1 VSGQTGQPGAA
12 SHSCCTCWHD
22 TNLLNQPHRITSLT
36 CKPAACCLPAIP
48 PPLLAVCVNGGM
60 VVMLWL
66 CTRVWE
72 HYKALKLEKRL
83 QKKVKAV
90 KKAE

>member
-1 VSGQTGQPGAA
+1 
-12 SHSCCTCWHD
+12 
-22 TNLLNQPHRITSLT
+22 
-36 CKPAACCLPAIP
+36 
-48 PPLLAVCVNGGM
+48 
-60 VVMLWL
+60 MLWL

-72 HYKALKLEKRL
+72 HCKALKLEKRL

>member
-1 VSGQTGQPGAA
+1 LHLLAPLCSTNPTAAPPQPA
-12 SHSCCTCWHD
+12 SP
-22 TNLLNQPHRITSLT
+22 LLSA
-36 CKPAACCLPAIP
+36 CPAVCLPSLP
-48 PPLLAVCVNGGM
+48 PFLAVCVNGGM

>member
-1 VSGQTGQPGAA
+1 
-12 SHSCCTCWHD
+12 
-22 TNLLNQPHRITSLT
+22 
-36 CKPAACCLPAIP
+36 
-48 PPLLAVCVNGGM
+48 
-60 VVMLWL
+60 MLWL

-83 QKKVKAV
+83 QKTVKAV